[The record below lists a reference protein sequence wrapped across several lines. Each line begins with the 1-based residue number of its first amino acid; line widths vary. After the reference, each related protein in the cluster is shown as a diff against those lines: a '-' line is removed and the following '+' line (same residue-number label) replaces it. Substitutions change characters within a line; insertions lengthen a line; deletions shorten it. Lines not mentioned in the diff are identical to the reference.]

1 MSGEKV
7 VPVALI
13 KAANERRRKDED
25 QRGAFW
31 STAETPWRLRA
42 RAEASAG

>member
-25 QRGAFW
+25 QRGGVLVYCGDAL
-31 STAETPWRLRA
+31 EV
-42 RAEASAG
+42 ASSS